1 MITRTRI
8 LYLTGPLLFLLSF
21 PPLPTGFLAYIALLP
36 FFELLR
42 QNQYRF
48 GFRTGY
54 GLGLLTMGI
63 FIHWLNA
70 NTGATLPQATG
81 MYLGTIMYLALYWGC
96 FGAVQSFIQRK
107 LGERGLWL
115 APFLWASLDYV
126 QSLGELGFTWH
137 NLATTQSYYLPLI
150 QFIDIT
156 GIYGLSFW
164 IALVNVIIFKL
175 INAYREQQK
184 NQVVSYAVGLGMIF
198 LLPLVYGFLSSWRET
213 SEKKLRVAI
222 IQPNIEPNRKWLEHD
237 FAYEELLR
245 LTQSIPEGK
254 TDLIIWPETAIPVR
268 LRQDRTKLAAIRE
281 ILKEKKASLLTGI
294 PDRKTT
300 ETEDGRRT
308 AEYYNAALVIRP
320 DNTQLGNYEK
330 VHLVPFGEFVPS
342 FLKFLDAIA
351 MEVGASN
358 YTPGD
363 SVHAF
368 TIPLYSDSIPADSAC
383 ITAVICLES
392 IFPYLVREGLERDA
406 QALVIVTN
414 DSWYDGTMAPEQ
426 HARIAVL
433 RAIEFRTSVARC
445 ANSGVSN
452 AIDPY
457 GRITAKLD
465 NGLQGVLYA
474 TIPLQTS
481 TSIYM
486 RWGDWFAHSLW
497 VITTLSLCFLFF
509 YKPSKLD

>member
-1 MITRTRI
+1 
-8 LYLTGPLLFLLSF
+8 S
-21 PPLPTGFLAYIALLP
+21 
-36 FFELLR
+36 
-42 QNQYRF
+42 
-48 GFRTGY
+48 
-54 GLGLLTMGI
+54 
-63 FIHWLNA
+63 
-70 NTGATLPQATG
+70 
-81 MYLGTIMYLALYWGC
+81 
-96 FGAVQSFIQRK
+96 
-107 LGERGLWL
+107 
-115 APFLWASLDYV
+115 
-126 QSLGELGFTWH
+126 
-137 NLATTQSYYLPLI
+137 
-150 QFIDIT
+150 
-156 GIYGLSFW
+156 
-164 IALVNVIIFKL
+164 
-175 INAYREQQK
+175 
-184 NQVVSYAVGLGMIF
+184 
-198 LLPLVYGFLSSWRET
+198 
-213 SEKKLRVAI
+213 
-222 IQPNIEPNRKWLEHD
+222 
-237 FAYEELLR
+237 
-245 LTQSIPEGK
+245 
-254 TDLIIWPETAIPVR
+254 
-268 LRQDRTKLAAIRE
+268 
-281 ILKEKKASLLTGI
+281 
-294 PDRKTT
+294 
-300 ETEDGRRT
+300 

-368 TIPLYSDSIPADSAC
+368 TIPLYSDSIPTDSAC

-433 RAIEFRTSVARC
+433 RAIEFRTAVARC

-497 VITTLSLCFLFF
+497 MIITLSLCFLFF
-509 YKPSKLD
+509 YKPSKRD